1 MLGRYITYAYVEDVQ
16 GCVVIAVQMPAAAT
30 TIIFLDFFQANLV
43 PAELFAAW
51 SWQIHVLS
59 LDGFVVIYSVAK
71 TTVLFGNCL
80 PFFDVWQFISN
91 LRGGSLLATNDKKTL
106 AVNC

>member
-1 MLGRYITYAYVEDVQ
+1 M
-16 GCVVIAVQMPAAAT
+16 VQMPAAAT
-30 TIIFLDFFQANLV
+30 TTTVIFLDLFQANLV

-51 SWQIHVLS
+51 SWQIHVFS

-80 PFFDVWQFISN
+80 PFFDVWQFIPL
-91 LRGGSLLATNDKKTL
+91 LRGGSLLATNDKNL
-106 AVNC
+106 LVFL